1 MHQEFRALC
10 EQLDLSNVYVIDD
23 SISKSDYCLLDLSTT
38 NPELQ
43 SVDVSTSETLGEY
56 VNSVIDK
63 NQAKLAYGGYLEQR
77 NIYQRSDYFNE
88 QVDPSDERNIH
99 LGIDLWIDA
108 GAPVLAVLDGKIHSF
123 QNNTNF
129 GDYGPTIIIEH
140 RFNKL
145 TFYSLYGHLSKSS
158 LTSLKIGQHMQQG
171 EVIAT
176 LGTASENG
184 DYPPHLHFQ
193 IILDLQGK
201 TGDYPGVCSKNDLS
215 FYKDNCPNPVLI
227 LGI

>member
-63 NQAKLAYGGYLEQR
+63 NQSKLAYGGYLEQR

-88 QVDPSDERNIH
+88 QVDPNDERNIH
-99 LGIDLWIDA
+99 LGVDLWVTA
-108 GAPVLAVLDGKIHSF
+108 GTPVLAVLDGKIHSF
-123 QNNTNF
+123 QNNINF

-158 LTSLKIGQHMQQG
+158 LTSLKTGQHVQQG

-193 IILDLQGK
+193 IILDLQGR

-215 FYKDNCPNPVLI
+215 FYKNNCPNPALI